1 MYHFKRF
8 HKKNI
13 TLIILLILST
23 LFLQNCKLPKWD
35 PGDAR
40 KIDANA
46 DVRARQAIEEGRSVA
61 VENIFKK
68 DGGVFQFSSSNVLW
82 RAALETLDFLP
93 LANVDYAGGMIIT
106 DWYNDASATNESI
119 KITVRFLSNEIRS
132 DGINVSIHKK
142 ICNESN
148 ICSTSKVSSSLE
160 KEIKDT
166 ILKLATKLQKTTYA
180 KNSKKTKKKKGDH
193 AQRIREKN

>member
-13 TLIILLILST
+13 TLIIFLILST

-40 KIDANA
+40 KIDPNA
-46 DVRARQAIEEGRSVA
+46 DVRARQAIEEGRSVS
-61 VENIFKK
+61 VDNLFKR

-106 DWYNDASATNESI
+106 DWYNDASASNESI

-132 DGINVSIHKK
+132 DGINIIIHKRV
-142 ICNESN
+142 CNESN
-148 ICSTSKVSSSLE
+148 ICSTSKISSSLE

-166 ILKLATKLQKTTYA
+166 ILNLATKLQKTTYA
-180 KNSKKTKKKKGDH
+180 DNSRKTKKRKGDH
-193 AQRIREKN
+193 AQRIREK